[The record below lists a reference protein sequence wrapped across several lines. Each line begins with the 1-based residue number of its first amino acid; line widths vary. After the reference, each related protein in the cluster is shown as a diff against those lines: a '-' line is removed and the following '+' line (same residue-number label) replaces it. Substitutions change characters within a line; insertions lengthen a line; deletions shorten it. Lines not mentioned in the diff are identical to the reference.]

1 MLIISNQLVNLTLCH
16 DLKNLVQEFY
26 QLELVVINNERSA
39 HDNSLNTND
48 HTPGESTP
56 SHTNKDYLN
65 NSAVLS
71 SPSAFFNHHA
81 SRFRSKLTNSDK
93 AGEKSN
99 SSLNNRDSIFINS
112 LQHAYKNT
120 TAWNAS
126 RNNLIILANAAAI
139 ELYFLCVEDEQDAD
153 KLCTKCSE
161 KFFLNLSLTDTI
173 AQAPLI
179 ASCIQVLGRLALK
192 YPNLSKISVRHLS
205 DFLTEPS
212 PILLKQY
219 KHIIEKL
226 NNLNTKT
233 SPVKQNASKNLTKST
248 SRSISRS
255 QTLAYRNGN
264 VSFSKST
271 RIFEFLRDST
281 IECLCLS
288 LNSCYNVDKEC
299 IRAVCTKLA
308 SRLYTA
314 DIMDKL
320 VNFELICFEIVRL

>member
-1 MLIISNQLVNLTLCH
+1 M
-16 DLKNLVQEFY
+16 VQEFY
-26 QLELVVINNERSA
+26 QLELVVINNERSG
-39 HDNSLNTND
+39 HDNSLNTTD
-48 HTPGESTP
+48 HQTGDNTP
-56 SHTNKDYLN
+56 SHNNKDYLN

-81 SRFRSKLTNSDK
+81 SRFRSKLISNSDK
-93 AGEKSN
+93 ASDK
-99 SSLNNRDSIFINS
+99 SLNSRDSIFVNS

-226 NNLNTKT
+226 NNLNSKT
-233 SPVKQNASKNLTKST
+233 SPAKQNVSKHSAKSS

-314 DIMDKL
+314 DIMD
-320 VNFELICFEIVRL
+320 R